1 MAKLAIHLAMAA
13 LLYLALLIL
22 FPSNFSPSI
31 QTLAIML
38 FAAAFPDIDHH
49 NTKIFKTTLAT
60 AAFTFAVFAYIAL
73 QNTLPFPQLAIASL
87 AAAVLAVIA
96 VRALKPRHRGI
107 THSLAAA
114 FFFGAVA
121 FFATGG
127 TLPLPFSPEL
137 QAKGI
142 QGILSIPQVQ
152 TALATTAAYL
162 SHLTM
167 DREIKIM

>member
-1 MAKLAIHLAMAA
+1 MAKLAVHLMIASLLFIA
-13 LLYLALLIL
+13 LAIA
-22 FPSNFSPSI
+22 FPGTFTPNI

-49 NTKIFKTTLAT
+49 NTKIFKTTLAA
-60 AAFTFAVFAYIAL
+60 AAFAFAAFAFLTL

-87 AAAVLAVIA
+87 AAAVLAVIT
-96 VRALKPRHRGI
+96 VRTLKPRHRGI
-107 THSLAAA
+107 THSIAAA

-127 TLPLPFSPEL
+127 TLPLPLSPEQ

-142 QGILSIPQVQ
+142 QGLLSNPQMQ
-152 TALATTAAYL
+152 TALATTAAYA
-162 SHLTM
+162 SHLVM
-167 DREIKIM
+167 DREIKII